1 MDQIARSFIWPG
13 RFDMGS
19 VGKTFEKVGQGIG
32 TFLGVNQPTKM
43 GAGGAFAVTPE
54 AAAAE
59 QETLQRLRDRAA
71 GKGPSITELQ
81 YKQSLDDLMKAQQS
95 SVASARGASNPML
108 LQRQAMLAGQQ
119 AQLDTA
125 REIAMAKLAEQRAA
139 EQSILQQAAAQRGVA
154 MQSAASELGAV
165 QKAGE
170 TRAGF
175 FGAVGASGA
184 KLMAGGGGGG
194 GAAAGSD
201 ENMKKNIEKSEKS
214 GNELVED
221 FLNALKSYTYEY
233 KEKEVNG
240 KKTPEGE
247 VTSVMA
253 QDLEKSDLGKKM
265 VHDTPEGKMVDYA
278 QGMAPLFAAIA
289 ELNQRTKK
297 LEKKG

>member
-1 MDQIARSFIWPG
+1 MDQIARNFIWPG
-13 RFDMGS
+13 RFDMGG
-19 VGKTFEKVGQGIG
+19 VGKTIEKVGQGVG
-32 TFLGVNQPTKM
+32 NFLGINAPSKLGGGGSFAMTKE
-43 GAGGAFAVTPE
+43 GLEG
-54 AAAAE
+54 E
-59 QETLQRLRDRAA
+59 QETLQRLRDRAS

-81 YKQSLDDLMKAQQS
+81 FKQAMEDMAKQQQS
-95 SVASARGASNPML
+95 AVASARGASNPML
-108 LQRQAMLAGQQ
+108 LQRQAMLMGQQ
-119 AQLDTA
+119 TGLD
-125 REIAMAKLAEQRAA
+125 IAKESAAAKLAEQRAA

-154 MQSAASELGAV
+154 AQASAAELGA
-165 QKAGE
+165 QQQAGE

-175 FGAVGASGA
+175 FGSLFSSGA
-184 KLMAGGGGGG
+184 KMATRGGSS
-194 GAAAGSD
+194 AGSD

-247 VTSVMA
+247 VASVMA
-253 QDLEKSDLGKKM
+253 QDLEKSELGKKM